1 MGESLLKRTIE
12 AMRGTKFVQ
21 TKMGDFFFGVLT
33 ELDTVTWPTKNE
45 VYNSTVVV
53 LIAVTFF
60 SLYSALWEVIMSM
73 AKNVIFS

>member
-12 AMRGTKFVQ
+12 ALRGSKFVE
-21 TKMGDFFFGVLT
+21 TKVGDFFFGVLT
-33 ELDTVTWPTKNE
+33 ELDTVTWPSKNE

-53 LIAVTFF
+53 IVAVAFF

-73 AKNVIFS
+73 VKNYLFT